1 MLWSSR
7 PLFPNLHQCYDLDT
21 EIDLRRITRFP
32 LSICDV
38 CGMPA
43 GSAYPSGHLVSPPPF
58 QDLRILQHL
67 VRPVFWADWKTWH
80 LYWRHFLVLWNHWK
94 RNWMKL
100 DRKQVLKLPLPIMCF
115 EADRKTKITALA
127 DPSTKMAHCT
137 QVPCK
142 LNVPMLSV
150 TVMEKNMTSS
160 NVLLYPRP

>member
-1 MLWSSR
+1 
-7 PLFPNLHQCYDLDT
+7 
-21 EIDLRRITRFP
+21 
-32 LSICDV
+32 
-38 CGMPA
+38 
-43 GSAYPSGHLVSPPPF
+43 
-58 QDLRILQHL
+58 
-67 VRPVFWADWKTWH
+67 
-80 LYWRHFLVLWNHWK
+80 
-94 RNWMKL
+94 MKL

-150 TVMEKNMTSS
+150 TVMEKIKTSS